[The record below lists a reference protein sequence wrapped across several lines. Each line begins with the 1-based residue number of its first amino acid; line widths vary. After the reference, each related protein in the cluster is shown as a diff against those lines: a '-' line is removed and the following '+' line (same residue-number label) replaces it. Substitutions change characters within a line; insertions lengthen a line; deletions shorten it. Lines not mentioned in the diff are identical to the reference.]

1 MTPKIAPKSIATWL
15 SVCLTFVLPRIYAA
29 DVSWTGQDGG
39 EWTEPA
45 NWSSGNPPTTDD
57 IVTFDPGSAESYTV
71 NVSAIGR
78 CGGLRFLSGGKFLLN
93 IASDTRIFLK
103 NDIVDI
109 HVADGVNLNI
119 SNALVS
125 STHYMTT
132 LRKTGSGSLLFT
144 ATNGDGMSGTF
155 WGFFKAW
162 DFAGGTTEFIPP
174 MPCPIRSPVTI
185 RSGATLKS
193 ASNYLFANNT
203 PVHLEDGALLDLK
216 GATTTYLDGFSGGGT
231 ITNIWDMNSISLT
244 NGPYLFSGRVHG
256 DYERDDGAR
265 KYFARLSFAA
275 QNDTPSEKFKFI
287 LGSSTTFTNVIAS
300 YKDASV
306 APISFAPGIGNFH
319 LYRIIP
325 EGDAALHLN
334 DTDGKPVTLYSDCQ
348 NTSRLRLSGSGQF
361 CFDRGGERT
370 LTASSLPI
378 LDGFIGELGVRDAR
392 LALGDGTENGWPTN
406 LPTSVT
412 LRSTFKGDGT
422 WEGLRI
428 NAPANQTMEIG
439 SRITGDGG
447 VTLLGKVRLLNA
459 NLEGGAMHI
468 GTSENGGSDVTLSG
482 GDCHLG
488 RYYVYFYNDSVLTV
502 ENGAYLGGTNVST
515 RAHYGQPL
523 RHDQVIIYNGD
534 SYTNRTLN
542 VRTGGTVCWGQGI
555 PEKVTVSDG
564 GVFESHRGVSASP
577 RAKTF
582 IWNGGVFRALDYVSM
597 FNMNLDGGN
606 GLITHCIGEKG
617 MTLDIRCRDYPYDG
631 GYHKIL
637 FSKAFETAPGTAS
650 DGGVRRIGAGLL
662 LFKEPLAI
670 NGLFDNTDG
679 TLVIGNYPAMLTGE
693 EPLFGTRDFRLGNG
707 RIEVSES
714 INKDF
719 GVKTNITAKIG
730 TGGNF
735 RYNGAGLVCVR
746 LRNEDIVHSYEL
758 GAPVREDRGTLF
770 FSDAASTFEGK
781 VTFTTAPDT
790 ASDGRIIEPMF
801 VTTSGQIDFASYA
814 NDKIAPYSGYAALAN
829 GGTATSAVRVDSLTT
844 VSADT
849 SVPALKIKGSSSTET
864 SATSGRSVLTISQGA
879 TLHVGDGV
887 NPAPILL
894 NNGGYMGAAS
904 IGGEGTLDFGTSE
917 GVVVGCWLGNG
928 QYAAR
933 IEAKITGSGGLSLVA
948 PPSFDIS
955 GMVLELDGANTYSGE
970 TVINGVQAIPGNDA
984 AFSSGPI
991 RIGGGA
997 LAGGC
1002 IRFEKPGVKIANS
1015 IKASGCG
1022 SRFHPAGG
1030 MTFKNCLGA
1039 FLFTSNGEVAGEVEV
1054 TAPMRITAY
1063 GADVEGAFSNVISGD
1078 AIEIGSSSEGS
1089 TFTPGKIVFSACNT
1103 YTGGTEVIKS
1113 TLVLK
1118 GDGTAGTGGIMLNE
1132 ATLEIANAERK
1143 TVQNAI
1149 TGFGSIRLNGDATVE
1164 FTNLRSDDAA
1174 GFSLSLAKRAN
1185 FIASLDGFSSITTP
1199 RTGITK
1205 LVVEDGSHLTF
1216 TGSVPANVILMT
1228 PEEFSKPGFTV
1239 ILR

>member
-1 MTPKIAPKSIATWL
+1 MTSKIAPKSIATWL
-15 SVCLTFVLPRIYAA
+15 SVCLTFVLPHMYAA
-29 DVSWTGQDGG
+29 DISWTGQDGG

-45 NWSSGNPPTTDD
+45 NWSSGTVPTTDD
-57 IVTFDPGSAESYTV
+57 VVTFDPGNIESYTV

-93 IASDTRIFLK
+93 IASNTRIYLK
-103 NDIVDI
+103 NDIVDL

-125 STHYMTT
+125 ATHYMTT
-132 LRKTGSGSLLFT
+132 LRKTGRGSLLFT
-144 ATNGDGMSGTF
+144 ATGGDGMSGTF

-174 MPCPIRSPVTI
+174 MACPIRSPVTI

-203 PVHLEDGALLDLK
+203 QVHLEDGALLDLK
-216 GATTTYLDGFSGGGT
+216 DATTTYLDGFSGGGT
-231 ITNIWDMNSISLT
+231 ITNVWDMGAISLT
-244 NGPYLFSGRVHG
+244 NGPYMFSGRVHG
-256 DYERDDGAR
+256 DYERNNGAR

-306 APISFAPGIGNFH
+306 APISFAPGIGDFH

-348 NTSRLRLSGSGQF
+348 NISQLRLSGTGQF
-361 CFDRGGERT
+361 CFNRGAERT
-370 LTASSLPI
+370 LTASSLPLI
-378 LDGFIGELGVRDAR
+378 DGFTGELGVRNAR
-392 LALGDGTENGWPTN
+392 MILGDGTESGWPTN
-406 LPTSVT
+406 LPASVT
-412 LRSTFKGDGT
+412 LRSTYRGDGT
-422 WEGLRI
+422 WEGLRL
-428 NAPANQTMEIG
+428 NAPTSRTVEIG

-459 NLEGGAMHI
+459 NLEGGVMYI
-468 GTSENGGSDVTLSG
+468 GTNENGGSDVTISG
-482 GDCHLG
+482 GDCQLG
-488 RYYVYFYNDSVLTV
+488 RYYIYFFNGSVLTV
-502 ENGAYLGGTNVST
+502 ENGAYLGGKNIST
-515 RAHYGQPL
+515 RAHYGRPL
-523 RHDQVIIYNGD
+523 RHDQVFIYNGD
-534 SYTNRTLN
+534 SFTNRTLN

-555 PEKVTVSDG
+555 PDRVTVSDG

-577 RAKTF
+577 CAKTF
-582 IWNGGVFRALDYVSM
+582 LWNGGVFRALDYISM

-631 GYHKIL
+631 GFHKIY
-637 FSKAFETAPGTAS
+637 FSKALETAPGAAS
-650 DGGVRRIGAGLL
+650 DGGVRRIGAGFL

-693 EPLFGTRDFRLGNG
+693 GPLFGTGDFRLGNG
-707 RIEVSES
+707 RIEVATT
-714 INKDF
+714 NNDF
-719 GVKTNITAKIG
+719 GVNTAITAKIG

-746 LRNEDIVHSYEL
+746 LRSDDVVHSYKL
-758 GAPVREDRGTLF
+758 GEPVREDRGTLF
-770 FSDAASTFEGK
+770 FSDAASTFDGN

-814 NDKIAPYSGYAALAN
+814 ADKIAPYSGYAALAN
-829 GGTATSAVRVDSLTT
+829 GGTAASAVRVGSLTT

-849 SVPALKIKGSSSTET
+849 SVPALKIIGSSTTDT

-887 NPAPILL
+887 NPAPLLL
-894 NNGGYMGAAS
+894 NNGGWMGAAS
-904 IGGEGTLDFGTSE
+904 IGGAGTLDFGTSE
-917 GVVVGCWLGNG
+917 GIVVGSWLGNG
-928 QYAAR
+928 RYAAR

-948 PPSFDIS
+948 PPSFDAS
-955 GMVLELDGANTYSGE
+955 GMVLELDGANAYSGE

-991 RIGGGA
+991 RIGGGT

-1002 IRFEKPGVKIANS
+1002 IRFEKPGIKIANS
-1015 IKASGCG
+1015 IMASGCG
-1022 SRFHPAGG
+1022 SRFHSTSGE
-1030 MTFKNCLGA
+1030 TFKNCLGA
-1039 FLFTSNGEVAGEVEV
+1039 FVFTSNGEVAGKVDV

-1063 GADVEGAFSNVISGD
+1063 GADVEGTFSNVISGD
-1078 AIEIGSSSEGS
+1078 AIEIGSSSEG
-1089 TFTPGKIVFSACNT
+1089 TPFTPGKIVFSACNT

-1118 GDGTAGTGGIMLNE
+1118 DGGTAGTGVILLNE

-1149 TGFGSIRLNGDATVE
+1149 TGFGTIRLNGSATAE

-1216 TGSVPANVILMT
+1216 TGSVPANVTLMT